1 MTISLNNRNGGLRN
15 SLRSFLSQHDDVN
28 QYDKL
33 EVSMVDPESSKIEK
47 YDSIKNKLQTKL
59 SVPLVNNK
67 ELDVELL
74 QRMIA
79 EDFNRLAEM
88 YD

>member
-1 MTISLNNRNGGLRN
+1 MTISLDNRNGGLRN
-15 SLRSFLSQHDDVN
+15 SLRSFLSHHDDVN

-33 EVSMVDPESSKIEK
+33 EVSMVDPESGKIEK

-88 YD
+88 FD